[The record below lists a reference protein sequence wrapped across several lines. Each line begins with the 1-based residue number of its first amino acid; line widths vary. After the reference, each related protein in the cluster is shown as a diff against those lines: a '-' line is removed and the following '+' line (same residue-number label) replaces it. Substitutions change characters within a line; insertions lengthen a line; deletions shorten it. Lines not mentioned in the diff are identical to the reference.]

1 MLTGNTYNA
10 YPKLILLTVYP
21 RAYGEHSNFIYLFC
35 NEFLRGKN
43 STTFFAYKLVKLLR
57 LFFPNYG
64 LYYRSH
70 FIHFPESH
78 LFYGEYRGQCDV
90 DAEEIAATQILTAP
104 YAAFYV
110 I

>member
-1 MLTGNTYNA
+1 MLTGNTA
-10 YPKLILLTVYP
+10 GEFSPAGEPPVYP

-35 NEFLRGKN
+35 NEFLRRKN
-43 STTFFAYKLVKLLR
+43 STTFFAYKLVKLLL

-70 FIHFPESH
+70 FIHFSESH
-78 LFYGEYRGQCDV
+78 LFYGEYRGQCGV
-90 DAEEIAATQILTAP
+90 DAEEMAATQILTAP